1 MSLPKT
7 EDEAGTGW
15 TQDGINMKEPRKEAK
30 IPHQLMDPPPYRHIA
45 LPLLSSHFFK
55 DNFRL
60 GYLAAS
66 VSNIN
71 AS

>member
-30 IPHQLMDPPPYRHIA
+30 IPHQLMDPPPPTDI
-45 LPLLSSHFFK
+45 LPSLC
-55 DNFRL
+55 
-60 GYLAAS
+60 
-66 VSNIN
+66 
-71 AS
+71 